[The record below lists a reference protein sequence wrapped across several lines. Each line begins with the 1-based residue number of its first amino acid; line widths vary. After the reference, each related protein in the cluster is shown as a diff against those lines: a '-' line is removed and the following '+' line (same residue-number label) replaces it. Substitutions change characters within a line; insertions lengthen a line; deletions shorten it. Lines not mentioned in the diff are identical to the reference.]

1 MSQSFRGKS
10 PMPVPPIPKVGS
22 QAKNQ
27 AKSKTNSSSL
37 KGVPVVPQPVG
48 THTREKVE
56 LLDLESKVSQF
67 AGNPAEL
74 SAYVR
79 KLCKVR
85 GANLVTRP
93 LLDLLLPGVVPST
106 VNKLEDIDPALLM
119 VVLGYLYEAVFKTPP
134 HLKGVTYFE
143 NTVSSSLC
151 YISCFKENA
160 PVNKKTGEKPSHI
173 HTVCLG
179 FNSKAE
185 MDAMTEWLYSTEVMP
200 VYGIKAVGYRTGNK
214 FRTQCPFECK
224 VWMDSTIPL
233 STQEQFITVVGE
245 RMEERMK
252 GS

>member
-1 MSQSFRGKS
+1 MGQSFQGKS

-22 QAKNQ
+22 QAKN
-27 AKSKTNSSSL
+27 KSSFKSA
-37 KGVPVVPQPVG
+37 PVVPQPVG
-48 THTREKVE
+48 KHTREKVE

-67 AGNPAEL
+67 ADNPAEL

-93 LLDLLLPGVVPST
+93 LLDLLLPGVVPPE
-106 VNKLEDIDPALLM
+106 VNKLEDIEPSLLL
-119 VVLGYLYEAVFKTPP
+119 VVLGYLYEAVFKLPP

-143 NTVSSSLC
+143 NTVTPSLC
-151 YISCFKENA
+151 YISCFKEDS
-160 PVNKKTGEKPSHI
+160 PVNKETGEKTSHV
-173 HTVCLG
+173 HTICLG

-185 MDAMTEWLYSTEVMP
+185 MDAMTEWLYSPEVMP
-200 VYGIKAVGYRTGNK
+200 TYGIKAVGYRTGNK

-233 STQEQFITVVGE
+233 STQQQFLAVLEE
-245 RMEERMK
+245 RMEGRK
-252 GS
+252 NGS